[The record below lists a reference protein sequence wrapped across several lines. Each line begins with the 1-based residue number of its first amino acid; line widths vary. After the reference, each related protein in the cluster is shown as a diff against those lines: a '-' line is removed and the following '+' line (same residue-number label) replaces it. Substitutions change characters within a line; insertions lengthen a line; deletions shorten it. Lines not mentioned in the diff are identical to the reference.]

1 MNASI
6 EHQPGPPIQSTAST
20 AELARLQPLSNWYEK
35 ALRFSN
41 IGLYRWESTSDKW
54 FWSDKVFELRGFP
67 KDERYVNPEAFYARV
82 HPDDRA
88 PLLAAEIACKNGHA
102 PLNAEYR
109 FILPS
114 GEVRWHRELADR
126 VVYGEGG
133 GEALCGALMDITD
146 QKRAELAIAEQQEYL
161 ESLVNERTMAL
172 RIAKEA
178 AESAHRA
185 KNMFIANVSHELRT
199 PLTGIMGMTDIA
211 MKRSDDPKVREYLGK
226 ARISSRRLLSLINDL
241 IDIADI
247 EAERIVLEHQ
257 PFTLADICREVDRVI
272 RPAAERQGLT
282 FRVDIAPALAT
293 RTLIGDAPRLTQ
305 VVLNLADNA
314 VKFSAQGNVGI
325 RFDSERETADMLTL
339 RCDVQDTGI
348 GIPQAEQARLF
359 SLFEQ
364 GDGSSTRR
372 YGGTGLGLALSRKLV
387 HLMNGEIVVHS
398 QPGAGSTFRFTS
410 LLAVA

>member
-1 MNASI
+1 MNASTDR
-6 EHQPGPPIQSTAST
+6 QPQPTAQTTASS
-20 AELARLQPLSNWYEK
+20 AELTRLQQLSNWYEK

-41 IGLYRWESTSDKW
+41 IGLYRWESANDKW

-67 KDERYVNPEAFYARV
+67 KDERYVAPEPFYARV

-88 PLLAAEIACKNGHA
+88 PLLAAEIACKNGDA
-102 PLNAEYR
+102 PLNVEYR
-109 FILPS
+109 FVLPS

-126 VVYGEGG
+126 VVYGDGS
-133 GEALCGALMDITD
+133 GEALFGALMDITD

-199 PLTGIMGMTDIA
+199 PLNGIMGMTDIA
-211 MKRSDDPKVREYLGK
+211 MKKSDDPKVQDCLGK

-247 EAERIVLEHQ
+247 EAERVVLEHR
-257 PFTLADICREVDRVI
+257 PFKLTDICQKLDRVI
-272 RPAAERQGLT
+272 RPTADRKGLA
-282 FRVDIAPALAT
+282 FRIDIAPALAT
-293 RTLIGDAPRLTQ
+293 RTLAGDAPRLTQ

-314 VKFSAQGNVGI
+314 VKFTAQGRVDI
-325 RFDSERETADMLTL
+325 RFDIERETADALTL
-339 RCDVQDTGI
+339 RCDVEDTGI
-348 GIPQAEQARLF
+348 GIPGAEQARLF

-372 YGGTGLGLALSRKLV
+372 YGGVGLGLALSQKLA
-387 HLMNGEIVVHS
+387 HLMNGGIVVNS
-398 QPGAGSTFRFTS
+398 RPGAGSTFRFTS
-410 LLAVA
+410 PLAVA

>member
-1 MNASI
+1 MNAFPDQ
-6 EHQPGPPIQSTAST
+6 QPEPSAQSTTSGS
-20 AELARLQPLSNWYEK
+20 ELVRLQQLGNWYEK

-41 IGLYRWESTSDKW
+41 IGLYRWESASDKW
-54 FWSDKVFELRGFP
+54 FWSDKVFEIRGFP
-67 KDERYVNPEAFYARV
+67 KDEHYVSPEAFYARV

-88 PLLAAEIACKNGHA
+88 RLLAAEIACKNGDA

-109 FILPS
+109 FVLPS
-114 GEVRWHRELADR
+114 GEERWHRELADR
-126 VVYGEGG
+126 VVYGDGS
-133 GEALCGALMDITD
+133 GEALFGALMDITD
-146 QKRAELAIAEQQEYL
+146 QKRAELALAEQQEYL
-161 ESLVNERTMAL
+161 ESVVAERTMAL

-199 PLTGIMGMTDIA
+199 PLNGIMGMTDIA
-211 MKRSDDPKVREYLGK
+211 MRKSDDPKVKDCLGK
-226 ARISSRRLLSLINDL
+226 ARISSQRLLSLINDL

-247 EAERIVLEHQ
+247 EAERVVLEHQ
-257 PFTLADICREVDRVI
+257 PFLLADICKEVVQI
-272 RPAAERQGLT
+272 IQPAASRKGLE
-282 FRVDIAPALAT
+282 FRIDITPALAA
-293 RTLIGDAPRLTQ
+293 RPLVGDAPRLTQ

-314 VKFSAQGNVGI
+314 VKFSTQGRIDI
-325 RFDSERETADMLTL
+325 RFCVERETDSVLML

-348 GIPQAEQARLF
+348 GISTADQARLF
-359 SLFEQ
+359 TLFEQ
-364 GDGSSTRR
+364 GDSSSTRR

-410 LLAVA
+410 QQTVA